1 MNSELWSS
9 YVGQKLHGLLF
20 PCKFRRIKGK
30 ACHSSK
36 IVIITPLEM
45 IHSPAHMESGFFSSF
60 GKFWKVSEMVGNTKS
75 YLRKAWGGRWSF
87 STANLFHVSTW
98 ALPVFLQP
106 QPCWGHCSESWL
118 LWNPNL
124 TGFLTADLKS
134 GSWIW
139 LNDEHWY
146 FNSL

>member
-45 IHSPAHMESGFFSSF
+45 IHSPAHMESGFFQVLESF
-60 GKFWKVSEMVGNTKS
+60 GKFQKWSETPNPTSERHEGGDGVSVPQTCFMFPPELCQCFCNLSHVGGIAQSRDCCEIQT
-75 YLRKAWGGRWSF
+75 
-87 STANLFHVSTW
+87 
-98 ALPVFLQP
+98 
-106 QPCWGHCSESWL
+106 
-118 LWNPNL
+118 
-124 TGFLTADLKS
+124 
-134 GSWIW
+134 
-139 LNDEHWY
+139 
-146 FNSL
+146 